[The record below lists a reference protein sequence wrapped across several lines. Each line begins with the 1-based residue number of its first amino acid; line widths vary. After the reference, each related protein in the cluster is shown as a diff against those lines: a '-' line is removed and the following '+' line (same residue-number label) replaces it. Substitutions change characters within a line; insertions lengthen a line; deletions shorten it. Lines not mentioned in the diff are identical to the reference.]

1 MIGRDMIG
9 RKMIGR
15 EMVGNLTWK
24 SQGKMRLKNCSRHNI
39 CAGPPGP

>member
-1 MIGRDMIG
+1 MIG

-24 SQGKMRLKNCSRHNI
+24 SQGKMRLKNCGHHNI
-39 CAGPPGP
+39 YAVSPWTLKP